1 MSEQREALMRRRDML
16 RVMTAGVAVAAVSRL
31 DEAEALPPDA
41 AEKSKPRYQANSP
54 EVQDFY
60 RVNRYP
66 PQ

>member
-1 MSEQREALMRRRDML
+1 MSEHQEALMRRRDVL
-16 RVMTAGVAVAAVSRL
+16 RAMTVGVAIAAVGQV
-31 DEAEALPPDA
+31 DKAEALPPNA
-41 AEKSKPRYQANSP
+41 AEKRKSRYQANSP

>member
-1 MSEQREALMRRRDML
+1 MSEQVALMRRRDVL
-16 RVMTAGVAVAAVSRL
+16 GATTAGVAIASVGWV

-66 PQ
+66 SR